1 MRKLSI
7 CRYFKFGKKVDSSA
21 SRNANDILNMKAE
34 DKIKDESVE
43 NDNIE
48 KKETN
53 EETATTEAQE
63 TVELDPLEEK
73 EIQIKELNDKYL
85 RLYSEFDN
93 YRKRTQKER
102 IDLIQTG
109 GEDVFKLLLP
119 IIDDFER
126 AQKSMD
132 EKADFETLKEGVDLI
147 YNKLISSL
155 TSKGLQQMPSSVGE
169 KFDSDVQEAITQIPA
184 PSDDMKG
191 KVIDE
196 VEKGYLLKEKVIRYA
211 KVVVGQ

>member
-21 SRNANDILNMKAE
+21 TRNDNETLNMKAE
-34 DKIKDESVE
+34 DNVKDESIE

-48 KKETN
+48 NKEAG
-53 EETATTEAQE
+53 EETTGNESPE
-63 TVELDPLEEK
+63 TVVLDPLEEK

-102 IDLIQTG
+102 IELIQTG
-109 GEDVFKLLLP
+109 GEDIFKVLLP

-132 EKADFETLKEGVDLI
+132 EKADFAVLKEGVDLI
-147 YNKLISSL
+147 YNKLVSSL

-169 KFDSDVQEAITQIPA
+169 KFDSDIQEAITQIPA
-184 PSDDMKG
+184 PSEDMKG

>member
-1 MRKLSI
+1 
-7 CRYFKFGKKVDSSA
+7 
-21 SRNANDILNMKAE
+21 MKAE
-34 DKIKDESVE
+34 DNVQDESLE

-48 KKETN
+48 NTEAG
-53 EETATTEAQE
+53 EETSGNEPI
-63 TVELDPLEEK
+63 VELDPIEEK
-73 EIQIKELNDKYL
+73 ENQIKELNDKYL

-102 IDLIQTG
+102 IELIQTG
-109 GEDVFKLLLP
+109 GEDIFKVLLP

-132 EKADFETLKEGVDLI
+132 EKADYKTLKEGVDLV
-147 YNKLISSL
+147 YNKLVSSL
-155 TSKGLQQMPSSVGE
+155 TAKGLEQMPSSVGE

>member
-21 SRNANDILNMKAE
+21 TRNDNETLNMKAE
-34 DKIKDESVE
+34 DNVKDESIE

-48 KKETN
+48 NKEAG
-53 EETATTEAQE
+53 EETTGHESPE
-63 TVELDPLEEK
+63 TVVLDPLEEK

-102 IDLIQTG
+102 IELIQTG
-109 GEDVFKLLLP
+109 GEDIFKVLLP

-132 EKADFETLKEGVDLI
+132 EKADFAVLKEGVDLI

-169 KFDSDVQEAITQIPA
+169 KFDSDIQEAITQIPA
-184 PSDDMKG
+184 PSEDMKG

>member
-7 CRYFKFGKKVDSSA
+7 CRYFKFGKKVDQGASS
-21 SRNANDILNMKAE
+21 NENDILNMKAE
-34 DKIKDESVE
+34 DKIKDESLK

-48 KKETN
+48 HTDKN
-53 EETATTEAQE
+53 EETAASEGQE

-132 EKADFETLKEGVDLI
+132 EKSDFETLKEGVDLI
-147 YNKLISSL
+147 YNKLVSSL
-155 TSKGLQQMPSSVGE
+155 ASKGLKQMPSAVGE

-184 PSDDMKG
+184 PSEDMKG

>member
-21 SRNANDILNMKAE
+21 SRNANDTLNMKAE
-34 DKIKDESVE
+34 DKVKDESVE

-48 KKETN
+48 NNETK
-53 EETATTEAQE
+53 EETAAEEAQE

-132 EKADFETLKEGVDLI
+132 EKSDFDTLKEGVDLI

>member
-1 MRKLSI
+1 
-7 CRYFKFGKKVDSSA
+7 
-21 SRNANDILNMKAE
+21 MKAE
-34 DKIKDESVE
+34 DNVKDESLQNE
-43 NDNIE
+43 NIE
-48 KKETN
+48 N
-53 EETATTEAQE
+53 NNAGEETSENE
-63 TVELDPLEEK
+63 PIVELDPLEEK
-73 EIQIKELNDKYL
+73 EIQLKELNDKYL

-109 GEDVFKLLLP
+109 GEDIFKVLLP
-119 IIDDFER
+119 ILDDFER

-132 EKADFETLKEGVDLI
+132 EKADYNTLKEGVDLV
-147 YNKLISSL
+147 YNKLVSSL

-169 KFDSDVQEAITQIPA
+169 KFDSDIQEAITQIPA

>member
-1 MRKLSI
+1 
-7 CRYFKFGKKVDSSA
+7 
-21 SRNANDILNMKAE
+21 MKAE

>member
-7 CRYFKFGKKVDSSA
+7 CRYFKFGKKVDSS
-21 SRNANDILNMKAE
+21 SKNDKGKLNMKAE
-34 DKIKDESVE
+34 DNVQDESLE

-48 KKETN
+48 NTEAG
-53 EETATTEAQE
+53 EETSGNEPI
-63 TVELDPLEEK
+63 VELDPIEEK
-73 EIQIKELNDKYL
+73 ENQIKELNDKYL

-102 IDLIQTG
+102 IELIQTG
-109 GEDVFKLLLP
+109 GEDIFKVLLP

-132 EKADFETLKEGVDLI
+132 EKADYKTLKEGVDLV
-147 YNKLISSL
+147 YNKLVSSL
-155 TSKGLQQMPSSVGE
+155 TAKGLQQMPSSVGE

>member
-21 SRNANDILNMKAE
+21 TRNDNETLNMKAE
-34 DKIKDESVE
+34 DNVKDESIE

-48 KKETN
+48 NKEAG
-53 EETATTEAQE
+53 EETTGNESPE
-63 TVELDPLEEK
+63 TVVLDPLEEK

-102 IDLIQTG
+102 IELIQTG
-109 GEDVFKLLLP
+109 GEDIFKVLLP

-132 EKADFETLKEGVDLI
+132 EKADFAVLKEGVDLI
-147 YNKLISSL
+147 YNKLVSSL

-169 KFDSDVQEAITQIPA
+169 KFDSDIQEAITQIPA
-184 PSDDMKG
+184 PTEDMKG